1 MRVFATAIGPL
12 IYQTTYNLVG
22 QERSGSAF
30 CDRSRGRDHP
40 ISRWLVIFFYTT
52 RTRDNYDVLYECVWL
67 AALEISAVAS
77 HFPMGKGISAVAS
90 HFPMGKGTLRSNL
103 RDVQFR
109 SVKIRRLFVQ
119 LIISSL
125 SQMRRIDFFSI
136 VCSNIQRRAY
146 DDDDEKLSII

>member
-77 HFPMGKGISAVAS
+77 HFPMGKG
-90 HFPMGKGTLRSNL
+90 TLRSNL